1 MTLPSGDKCPYSVP
15 PTILLSD
22 LVTLVCGDTGLSPV
36 QHQFDLPIQNQ
47 EKIKLHQLR
56 VTELTLIKK
65 GILVYKLTY

>member
-1 MTLPSGDKCPYSVP
+1 MTLLSGDKRSYSVP
-15 PTILLSD
+15 PTILLPD

-56 VTELTLIKK
+56 VTALTLIKK
-65 GILVYKLTY
+65 GIY